1 MLYKEI
7 YKNWI
12 ENNYFDEKTR
22 EELKNLEG
30 NEKEVEDRFYKN
42 LEFGTAGLRGIIAA
56 GTNRI
61 NKVNTIDVQ

>member
-30 NEKEVEDRFYKN
+30 NEKEVEDIRS
-42 LEFGTAGLRGIIAA
+42 GGI
-56 GTNRI
+56 GSSGRRD
-61 NKVNTIDVQ
+61 K

>member
-1 MLYKEI
+1 MLYNEI

-42 LEFGTAGLRGIIAA
+42 LEFGT
-56 GTNRI
+56 
-61 NKVNTIDVQ
+61 K